1 MKLNKLLCGLALVAA
16 LGGVTSCAQEETLYG
31 TYVDDSGRSSYI
43 TNVLVV
49 VKGDTIVEVTIAEG
63 STHYTQGSSKW
74 TGESWTSKESEFL
87 ATFAG
92 KSIDEIKAAETYDVV
107 AGATATSGRV
117 LKAVQNA
124 LESK

>member
-1 MKLNKLLCGLALVAA
+1 MKLRGIVCALLLAGAVA
-16 LGGVTSCAQEETLYG
+16 GVTSCSAEETLYG
-31 TYVDDSGRSSYI
+31 SHVEEGKSTYT

-74 TGESWTSKESEFL
+74 TGEAWTSNEAEFL

-92 KSIDEIKAAETYDVV
+92 KSASEILAAESYDVV

-124 LESK
+124 LESR

>member
-16 LGGVTSCAQEETLYG
+16 LGGTTSCAAEETLYG
-31 TYVDDSGRSSYI
+31 TYVDNSGKSTYT

-49 VKGDTIVEVTIAEG
+49 VKGDTIIEVTVAEG
-63 STHYTQGSSKW
+63 STHYTQGSTKW
-74 TGESWTSKESEFL
+74 TGEAWTSKEAEFL
-87 ATFAG
+87 ASFAG
-92 KSIDEIKAAETYDVV
+92 KSVSEIKAVETYDVV
-107 AGATATSGRV
+107 AGTTATSGRV